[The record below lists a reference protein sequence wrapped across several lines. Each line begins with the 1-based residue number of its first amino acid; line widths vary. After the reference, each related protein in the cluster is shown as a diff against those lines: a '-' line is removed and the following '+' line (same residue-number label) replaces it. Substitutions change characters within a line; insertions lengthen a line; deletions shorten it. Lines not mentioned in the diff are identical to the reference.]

1 MKYAIQ
7 YKLKSTK
14 GEISKML
21 RDIWELDDNL
31 KESLYIQIFNAIK
44 EDILDGKL
52 VKGEKLPS
60 LRNLSKDAE
69 VSLTTVDAAY
79 SQLLVEGYIK
89 SIPKSGYY
97 VAKIYRG
104 NAEYKNISLPTKG
117 DKKETVDAYIHDSE
131 SFDFIKWKK
140 CMDKVFNEHSQL
152 LHTESNPQGEYRL
165 RQEIAKY
172 VYTSRGVKCTPNQVV
187 IGAGAQQL
195 TVQLARILRI
205 KEIDHVSTE
214 MPGYIPVQN
223 IFKDASFTITKV
235 PIKEDGIV
243 IEKLPTNIKSLV
255 YVSPSNQ
262 FPSGSVMPIGRRY
275 ELLKWA
281 EENDSYIL
289 EDDYDS
295 ELRYFGRPIPAMQ
308 GLDNKNRVIYLG
320 SFSSTLF
327 AAVKISY
334 VILPE
339 ELVKVFDK
347 IKDLYSQTCSKS
359 EQLCLAFFM
368 EEGHYYRNIK
378 KCRRLFSQ
386 KLTESVNTIKKYGS
400 DFIELTNT
408 KSGINITLKI
418 KTDKSAKEL
427 SEVAKGQGVLLRPI
441 YEISDDCNKVV
452 SFYYNKIP
460 IGDIEETIK
469 NLIISIRD

>member
-1 MKYAIQ
+1 
-7 YKLKSTK
+7 
-14 GEISKML
+14 ML
-21 RDIWELDDNL
+21 GNIWDLDDSI

-52 VKGEKLPS
+52 EEGEKLPS
-60 LRNLSKDAE
+60 LRSLSKDID

-79 SQLLVEGYIK
+79 SQLLVEGYIN

-104 NAEYKNISLPTKG
+104 SNYARNKISPIKG
-117 DKKETVDAYIHDSE
+117 EIKEKINSYIYDEE
-131 SFDFIKWKK
+131 SFNFTKWKK
-140 CMDKVFNEHSQL
+140 CMAKVFNEYSHV
-152 LHTESNPQGEYRL
+152 LHMESDPQGEFKL

-172 VYTSRGVKCTPNQVV
+172 VYTSRGVKCSPEQVV

-195 TVQLARILRI
+195 TGHLARILRL
-205 KEIDHVSTE
+205 KEIDNVSTE
-214 MPGYIPVQN
+214 TPGYIPVQN

-262 FPSGSVMPIGRRY
+262 FPSGAVMPVGRRY

-308 GLDNKNRVIYLG
+308 GLDNKSRVVYLG

-327 AAVKISY
+327 SAVKISY
-334 VILPE
+334 VILPK
-339 ELVKVFDK
+339 ELANIFDK
-347 IKDLYSQTCSKS
+347 IKGLYSQTCSKS

-386 KLTESVNTIKKYGS
+386 KLTVSVNTIEKYGS
-400 DFIELTNT
+400 DFIELTNK

-427 SEVAKGQGVLLRPI
+427 SEKAKKQGVLLRPI
-441 YEISDDCNKVV
+441 YELSDDYNKVV
-452 SFYYNKIP
+452 SLYYNKIP
-460 IGDIEETIK
+460 IEDIEETIK
-469 NLIISIRD
+469 NLIRSLRD